1 MNPPVSV
8 LIATHNRPE
17 LLAQALASVE
27 AQTYPHWDI
36 VLVDDG
42 SMPPVDL
49 ASCPPTL
56 AQRITLLRHDHAQGS
71 GAARNTAIRHARGE
85 ILAFLD
91 DDDLLAPDFVAR
103 AVGALQGHPELDMI
117 CIGVSWFGRHAEAA
131 RDECGHSTLRF
142 LQEAQGV
149 RAPDGVL
156 VFGAG
161 LLPAIVR
168 RVPMALQQQVLR
180 REAAVR
186 LGPFVE
192 GRILDRSDWA
202 IRAALY
208 LQVGLVEEGLYLQ
221 RCDGQSYASRS
232 DRHVEFLWAG
242 VDLIDRLNARARGE
256 RHQPECHRVL
266 RRAAAKSWFDLA
278 YYLACRGEIATP
290 ARALLAS
297 QQRWFEPR
305 RLRMLGRLMLN
316 AVRSGSAS

>member
-1 MNPPVSV
+1 MNPCVSV

-17 LLAQALASVE
+17 LLAQALNSVE

-42 SMPPVDL
+42 STPGVDP
-49 ASCPPTL
+49 AGFTPAL
-56 AQRITLLRHDHAQGS
+56 AQRITLLRHDKAQGS
-71 GAARNTAIRHARGE
+71 AAARNTAIRHARGD

-91 DDDLLAPDFVAR
+91 DDDLLAPTFLAR
-103 AVGALQGHPELDMI
+103 ATGALQSHPELDMV
-117 CIGVSWFGRHAEAA
+117 CIGVSWFGRDAEVA
-131 RDECGHSTLRF
+131 REDCGQSTLCF
-142 LQEAQGV
+142 LHEAQGV

-156 VFGAG
+156 MLGSG

-180 REAAVR
+180 RKAADL

-208 LQVGLVEEGLYLQ
+208 LQVGLIEDGLYLQ

-232 DRHVEFLWAG
+232 ERHVEFLWAG
-242 VDLIDRLNARARGE
+242 VDLIDRLNARARTE
-256 RHQPECHRVL
+256 RHAVECRRIL

-278 YYLACRGEIATP
+278 YYLACRGEIARP

-297 QQRWFEPR
+297 QQRCFEPR

-316 AVRSGSAS
+316 LVRGAAG